1 MRANWLEIVENIVTM
16 SMFATIII
24 FAPGE
29 WKWTAFFCLL
39 NLNLIRRTGGE

>member
-1 MRANWLEIVENIVTM
+1 MKAWRWAIAENIVTM
-16 SMFATIII
+16 SMFAIIVI

-39 NLNLIRRTGGE
+39 NLNLITRTGGE